1 MANNFIRTL
10 AKSSRTLA
18 TRAALQRAFTV
29 GDLTDIVAPIDLSGK
44 KIVVTGASSGIGEEA
59 ARQLAAEG
67 ATVILVARG
76 IGELER
82 VASEISAG
90 GGSAFAVSGDL
101 STEKGVGD
109 VLDAVLTRFGTP
121 DIIVNNAG
129 RSIRRSVA
137 DSTGRMHDFQRTMAI
152 NYFGPIGLTLGVLDE
167 FLRRDSGQ
175 FINVCTWGV
184 TNGSMPRFAAY
195 AASKAALAAF
205 GRSLA
210 AELLDTGV
218 SVTNVCF
225 PLVNTPMIAP
235 TAEYERVPSLSAH
248 DAGEWIVYA
257 AKHRPLEIMPRYARA
272 LRGVT
277 AISASWADGILA
289 RGVI

>member
-1 MANNFIRTL
+1 MTRT
-10 AKSSRTLA
+10 R
-18 TRAALQRAFTV
+18 R
-29 GDLTDIVAPIDLSGK
+29 
-44 KIVVTGASSGIGEEA
+44 
-59 ARQLAAEG
+59 
-67 ATVILVARG
+67 
-76 IGELER
+76 ER
-82 VASEISAG
+82 ISAG
-90 GGSAFAVSGDL
+90 GASAFAVSGDL
-101 STEKGVGD
+101 HREGCRRR
-109 VLDAVLTRFGTP
+109 LDAVLTRFGTP

-218 SVTNVCF
+218 SVTNVL
-225 PLVNTPMIAP
+225 PAGEHADDRA

-257 AKHRPLEIMPRYARA
+257 AKHRPLEIMPLCAAPARRHGD
-272 LRGVT
+272 LGVVGRRDT
-277 AISASWADGILA
+277 RTRSHLTLGPAADF
-289 RGVI
+289 RVTVIQRS